1 MSNAQ
6 DKQNAK
12 VTAGFEFTL
21 TDGQVTGITTVF
33 GSHTHSLTIPSN
45 ASFVVAD
52 TVITETLA
60 KSWGTE
66 TIEYT
71 QDATDPTLYHIT
83 AETKT
88 IADPS
93 TTDDDGDV
101 HGYSFTI
108 TDGVVTA
115 VQVVEQH
122 ADDGDDEHDHD
133 DLDDDDGG
141 ETEIHSRDVL
151 PGQSFTVNADGSVT
165 ETILS
170 GSTIKTLQF
179 ALDGDTGLYAIA
191 SETTTFI
198 QAGTSTTQLNV
209 QPLDRDIF
217 VFDDTGAIT
226 QVEAVRPDGSTKV
239 LSPSASTSFTELE
252 AGYVLETFIKGSKSY
267 FEVYHDGN
275 GDGVYTSVA
284 HGSGTTIDLVGLK
297 AQIDATVDS
306 LT

>member
-1 MSNAQ
+1 MSNAH

-12 VTAGFEFTL
+12 VAAGFEFTL

-45 ASFVVAD
+45 ASFVVTD
-52 TVITETLA
+52 TVITETLT
-60 KSWGTE
+60 KSWGSE

-71 QDATDPTLYHIT
+71 QDTSDATLYHIT
-83 AETKT
+83 AETRT

-122 ADDGDDEHDHD
+122 AADGDDDHD
-133 DLDDDDGG
+133 DLDDDDG
-141 ETEIHSRDVL
+141 ETETHSREVL

-165 ETILS
+165 ETRLS
-170 GSTIKTLQF
+170 GSTIKATLYVI
-179 ALDGDTGLYAIA
+179 DGDTGLFAIA

-198 QAGTSTTQLNV
+198 QAGDSTTQLNV

-226 QVEAVRPDGSTKV
+226 QIEAVRPDGSTKV
-239 LSPSASTSFTELE
+239 LTPSASTSFTELE
-252 AGYVLETFIKGSKSY
+252 TGYVLETFIKGSKSY

-275 GDGVYTSVA
+275 GDGIYTSVA

-297 AQIDATVDS
+297 AQIDTTVDS